1 MTDSKSLIRLSTDLA
16 NMFLESTDTE
26 CELVTS
32 SGDHLPVHSVLLKAR
47 SSYFRA
53 LLSSRWTVAGR
64 ETKLGVGTE
73 ALTMIVTFLYSRHV
87 HLEGVEVE
95 LLFEVLEIAR
105 MMRITDLEKE
115 LEDFIVGDLLT
126 QSNSDETK
134 MVFTVLN
141 EGVAHQIPDITR
153 ACLPSA
159 RTCLSRVP
167 WSCPMASAGTWRR
180 GSGLSFTYS
189 LPRPLLLF

>member
-1 MTDSKSLIRLSTDLA
+1 M
-16 NMFLESTDTE
+16 
-26 CELVTS
+26 
-32 SGDHLPVHSVLLKAR
+32 
-47 SSYFRA
+47 
-53 LLSSRWTVAGR
+53 LLSSRCTVAGR
-64 ETKLGVGTE
+64 ETRLGVGKE

-167 WSCPMASAGTWRR
+167 WSCPMASAGSWRR

>member
-1 MTDSKSLIRLSTDLA
+1 MCKIFGLEIRRCNFFDKSHVCR
-16 NMFLESTDTE
+16 
-26 CELVTS
+26 V
-32 SGDHLPVHSVLLKAR
+32 
-47 SSYFRA
+47 
-53 LLSSRWTVAGR
+53 LLSSRCTVAGR
-64 ETKLGVGTE
+64 ETRLEVGKE

-115 LEDFIVGDLLT
+115 LEDFIVGDLLA
-126 QSNSDETK
+126 QSNSDQD
-134 MVFTVLN
+134 
-141 EGVAHQIPDITR
+141 GVHGAQRRGRPSTR
-153 ACLPSA
+153 SLTLQELALPSA

-189 LPRPLLLF
+189 LPSPLLLF

>member
-1 MTDSKSLIRLSTDLA
+1 MPDSKSLIHLSTDLA
-16 NMFLESTDTE
+16 TMFLESKDTD

-64 ETKLGVGTE
+64 ETRLGVGTE
-73 ALTMIVTFLYSRHV
+73 ALTMIITFLYSGQV
-87 HLEGVEVE
+87 QLEGVEVE
-95 LLFEVLEIAR
+95 LLFEVLENAR